1 MLSADQFIEKV
12 FAAGVI
18 PMPAV
23 ATYGQKVSPH
33 LTVGTDF
40 LWSPDTNEITFLPQ
54 LIQLF
59 EEART
64 NVWGKPIKVDAG
76 YRTKAHEDALTA
88 QGLQTAAFVSP
99 HSLGSALD
107 LKVIPGT
114 LDGTPS
120 QANVAF
126 RQAFRKAAKN
136 LDMPQPRI
144 GHRAYGE
151 HFIHVDLM
159 FMLFA
164 PFTKLGHPRDWPDLQ
179 PELREVYTTTI
190 SPGWEW

>member
-12 FAAGVI
+12 YAAGVV

-33 LTVGTDF
+33 LTVGIDF
-40 LWSPDTNEITFLPQ
+40 LWSPDTDEITFLPQ

-64 NVWGKPIKVDAG
+64 NVLGNPIIVDAG

-107 LKVIPGT
+107 LKYVVGT
-114 LDGTPS
+114 FEGTS
-120 QANVAF
+120 TQANIAL
-126 RQAFRKAAKN
+126 RQAFLQAAKN
-136 LDMPQPRI
+136 LNLPVPRV
-144 GHRAYGE
+144 GHKNYAE
-151 HFIHVDLM
+151 HFCHVDLM

-164 PFTKLGHPRDWPDLQ
+164 PYTKLPHPRDWIDLQ
-179 PELREVYTTTI
+179 PELREVYATTI
-190 SPGWEW
+190 SPGWQW